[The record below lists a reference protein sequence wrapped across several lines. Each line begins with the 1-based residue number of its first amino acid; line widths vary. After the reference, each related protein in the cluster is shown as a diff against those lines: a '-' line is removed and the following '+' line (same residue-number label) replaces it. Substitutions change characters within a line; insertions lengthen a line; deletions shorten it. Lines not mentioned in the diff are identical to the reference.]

1 MPDEK
6 RSRKMEKV
14 VLVSGCRTAI
24 GTFMGSLS
32 GIDQIELGAIAVREA
47 VKRAGISPEKIDEV
61 IVGNVG
67 QIAQSGFIGRAVSL
81 SAGLPKETTAY
92 SVNRQC
98 GSGLQALVDGMLEI
112 QTGNAKVVVAC
123 GTENMSRIPYYIKGA
138 RTGLRMGHQE
148 LEDGLIDILT
158 WPLGPYH
165 NGMTAEAVAEKFKIS
180 REEQDAFAL
189 ESQRR
194 AIAAIDAGKFKEEII
209 PVEYAK
215 GKETLVFDTDEHP
228 RRGLTIDK
236 LAKLRPAFKEDG
248 SVTAANSSGINDGA
262 AAVVMMTADTAKEL
276 GLKPLM
282 ELAAWAV
289 AGYDDILMGYT
300 PYFSTR
306 KLMEKTG
313 LGVKDFDLVE
323 LNEAFASQSVAV
335 IRDLGLESA
344 KVNVNGG
351 AIALGHPVGA
361 TGCML
366 PVKMMYEMKRSG
378 AETGLI
384 AMCIGGGQGISALFR
399 NLR

>member
-1 MPDEK
+1 
-6 RSRKMEKV
+6 MEKI

-24 GTFMGSLS
+24 GTFMGSLN
-32 GIDQIELGAIAVREA
+32 GVDQIALGSIVVKEA
-47 VKRAGISPEKIDEV
+47 VKRAGINPEKVDEV

-67 QIAQSGFIGRAVSL
+67 QIAQSGFIARAVSL
-81 SAGLPKETTAY
+81 KAGLPKETTAY

-112 QTGNAKVVVAC
+112 QTGNAKIVVAC
-123 GTENMSRIPYYIKGA
+123 GTENMSQIPYYIKGA
-138 RTGLRMGHQE
+138 RDGLRMGHQE

-165 NGMTAEAVAEKFKIS
+165 NGMTAEAVAEKFKVS
-180 REEQDAFAL
+180 REDQDAFAL

-209 PVEYAK
+209 PIEIIK
-215 GKETLVFDTDEHP
+215 GKETVIFDTDEHP

-236 LAKLRPAFKEDG
+236 LAKLRPAFKEGG

-262 AAVVMMTADTAKEL
+262 AAVVMMAEGTAKEL

-282 ELAAWAV
+282 ELVSWAV
-289 AGYDDILMGYT
+289 AGYDDILMGYA
-300 PYFSTR
+300 PYFSTK
-306 KLMEKTG
+306 KLLEKTG
-313 LGVKDFDLVE
+313 YDVKDLDLIE

-335 IRDLGLESA
+335 IRDLGLDPA

-351 AIALGHPVGA
+351 AIAMGHPVGA
-361 TGCML
+361 TGCIL

-378 AETGLI
+378 LNTGLV
-384 AMCIGGGQGISALFR
+384 AMCIGGGQGISALFK

>member
-1 MPDEK
+1 
-6 RSRKMEKV
+6 MEKV

>member
-1 MPDEK
+1 
-6 RSRKMEKV
+6 MEKI

-32 GIDQIELGAIAVREA
+32 GIDQIELGAIVVKEA
-47 VKRAGISPEKIDEV
+47 VKRAGIDPKKVDEV

-67 QIAQSGFIGRAVSL
+67 QIAQSGFIARAVSL
-81 SAGLPKETTAY
+81 KAGLPKETTAY

-98 GSGLQALVDGMLEI
+98 GSGLQALVDAMLEI

-123 GTENMSRIPYYIKGA
+123 GTENMSQLPYYIKGA
-138 RTGLRMGHQE
+138 RAGLRMGHQE
-148 LEDGLIDILT
+148 LEDGLVDILT

-165 NGMTAEAVAEKFKIS
+165 NGMTAEAVAEKFNVS

-194 AIAAIDAGKFKEEII
+194 AIVAIDAGKFKEEII
-209 PVEYAK
+209 PVEIAK
-215 GKETLVFDTDEHP
+215 GKEKLVFDTDEHP
-228 RRGLTIDK
+228 RRGLTADK
-236 LAKLRPAFKEDG
+236 LAKLRPAFKESG

-262 AAVVMMTADTAKEL
+262 AAALMMSESTAKEL

-282 ELAAWAV
+282 ELAAWTV
-289 AGYDDILMGYT
+289 AGYDDILMGYAS
-300 PYFSTR
+300 YFSTK

-335 IRDLGLESA
+335 MRDLGLDPA
-344 KVNVNGG
+344 KVNINGG

-378 AETGLI
+378 GKTGLV

-399 NLR
+399 NLQ

>member
-1 MPDEK
+1 MKIKELK
-6 RSRKMEKV
+6 RKMEKI

-32 GIDQIELGAIAVREA
+32 GVDQIDLGAVAVKEA
-47 VKRAGISPEKIDEV
+47 VKRAGISPEKVDEV

-67 QIAQSGFIGRAVSL
+67 QIAQSGFIARAVSL
-81 SAGLPKETTAY
+81 KAGLPRETTAY

-98 GSGLQALVDGMLEI
+98 GSGLQALVDAMLEI

-123 GTENMSRIPYYIKGA
+123 GTENMSQLPYYIKGA
-138 RTGLRMGHQE
+138 RAGLRMGHQE

-209 PVEYAK
+209 PVEAAR
-215 GKETLVFDTDEHP
+215 GKDKFVFDTDEHP
-228 RRGLTIDK
+228 RRGLTMDK
-236 LAKLRPAFKEDG
+236 LAKLRPAFKEGG

-262 AAVVMMTADTAKEL
+262 AAVVMMSESAAKEL

-282 ELAAWAV
+282 ELASWAV

-313 LGVKDFDLVE
+313 LGVEDFDLVE

-335 IRDLGLESA
+335 VRDLGLDPA

-361 TGCML
+361 SGCIL
-366 PVKMMYEMKRSG
+366 PVKLMYEMKRSG
-378 AETGLI
+378 AETGLV
-384 AMCIGGGQGISALFR
+384 AMCIGGGQGISAFFR
-399 NLR
+399 NLQ

>member
-1 MPDEK
+1 
-6 RSRKMEKV
+6 MEKI

-32 GIDQIELGAIAVREA
+32 GVDQIDLGAVAVKEA
-47 VKRAGISPEKIDEV
+47 VKRAGISPEKVDEV

-67 QIAQSGFIGRAVSL
+67 QIAQSGFIARAVSL
-81 SAGLPKETTAY
+81 KAGLPRETTAY

-98 GSGLQALVDGMLEI
+98 GSGLQALVDAMLEI

-123 GTENMSRIPYYIKGA
+123 GTENMSQLPYYIKGA
-138 RTGLRMGHQE
+138 RAGLRMGHQE

-209 PVEYAK
+209 PVEAAR
-215 GKETLVFDTDEHP
+215 GKDKFVFDTDEHP
-228 RRGLTIDK
+228 RRGLTMDK
-236 LAKLRPAFKEDG
+236 LAKLRPAFKEGG

-262 AAVVMMTADTAKEL
+262 AAVVMMSESAAKEL

-282 ELAAWAV
+282 ELASWAV

-313 LGVKDFDLVE
+313 LGVEDFDLVE

-335 IRDLGLESA
+335 VRDLGLDPA

-361 TGCML
+361 SGCIL
-366 PVKMMYEMKRSG
+366 PVKLMYEMKRSG
-378 AETGLI
+378 AETGLV
-384 AMCIGGGQGISALFR
+384 AMCIGGGQGISAFFR
-399 NLR
+399 NLQ

>member
-1 MPDEK
+1 
-6 RSRKMEKV
+6 MEKIV
-14 VLVSGCRTAI
+14 VVSGCRTAI

-32 GIDQIELGAIAVREA
+32 EVDQIELGAIVVKEA
-47 VKRAGISPEKIDEV
+47 VARAGISPKIVDNV

-67 QIAQSGFIGRAVSL
+67 QIAQSGFIARAVSL
-81 SAGLPKETTAY
+81 KAGLPKETTAY

-98 GSGLQALVDGMLEI
+98 GSGLQALVNGMMEI
-112 QTGNAKVVVAC
+112 QTGNAKIVTAC
-123 GTENMSRIPYYIKGA
+123 GTENMSQIPYYVKGA
-138 RTGLRMGHQE
+138 RAGLRMGNQE

-165 NGMTAEAVAEKFKIS
+165 NGMTAEAVADRFRVS
-180 REEQDAFAL
+180 REEQDKFAL

-194 AIAAIDAGKFKEEII
+194 AIAAIDAGKFKEEIVPI
-209 PVEYAK
+209 EVVK
-215 GKETLVFDTDEHP
+215 GKEKIVFDTDEHP

-236 LAKLRPAFKEDG
+236 LAKLRPAFKEGG

-262 AAVVMMTADTAKEL
+262 AAVVMMAEDTAKEL

-282 ELAAWAV
+282 ELVSWAV
-289 AGYDDILMGYT
+289 AGYEDTLMGYT
-300 PYFSTR
+300 PYFSTK

-313 LGVKDFDLVE
+313 VDIKDIDLIE

-335 IRDLGLESA
+335 IRDLGLDPA

-351 AIALGHPVGA
+351 AIAMGHPVGA
-361 TGCML
+361 TGCIL
-366 PVKMMYEMKRSG
+366 PVKMMYEMKRTG
-378 AETGLI
+378 AKTGLI